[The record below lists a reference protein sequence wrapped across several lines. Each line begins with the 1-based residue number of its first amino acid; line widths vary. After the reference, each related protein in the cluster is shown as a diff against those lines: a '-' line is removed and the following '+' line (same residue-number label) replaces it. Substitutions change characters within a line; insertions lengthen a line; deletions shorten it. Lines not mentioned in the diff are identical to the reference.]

1 LGTALAQ
8 RVVEVLSGLDEA
20 AQGRFLRRL
29 ANDFGP
35 NDADVRAAFELWT
48 SKGSPG
54 ARNALMAAI
63 EGRRQRLFRR
73 INMAPSG
80 TAALVEMR
88 GWLLRNLERD
98 ASLREADDDL
108 RHLLVSWFNRGFLEF
123 HAINWQTSADI
134 LEKLIAYESV
144 HAVNGWGRPE
154 APPRARPPLLEF
166 FNKICHKQSFHRMR
180 MISAC
185 RLDQPDRHDSSA
197 FQQHRRRG
205 SPRLVRPAAAAA
217 RRRAARRS
225 RRDTRRIDSTPRHWP
240 VQCLR
245 PRTR

>member
-8 RVVEVLSGLDEA
+8 RVVELLSGLDEA

-88 GWLLRNLERD
+88 GWLLRNLERG

-144 HAVNGWGRPE
+144 HAVNGWGDLR
-154 APPRARPPLLEF
+154 R
-166 FNKICHKQSFHRMR
+166 
-180 MISAC
+180 
-185 RLDQPDRHDSSA
+185 RLAPDRRCSS
-197 FQQHRRRG
+197 F
-205 SPRLVRPAAAAA
+205 
-217 RRRAARRS
+217 
-225 RRDTRRIDSTPRHWP
+225 STKSAISNHFTGC
-240 VQCLR
+240 V
-245 PRTR
+245 